1 MRITVEYSSRFI
13 RTIRKIDIDLQEE
26 ILEKI
31 ELLKDS
37 DNHKRLKVHKLT
49 GKLKSIWSFSVNY
62 RIRITFSKQKK
73 NTIVLETVGTHD
85 EVY

>member
-13 RTIRKIDIDLQEE
+13 RTIRKIDADLQTE

-31 ELLKDS
+31 ELLKGS
-37 DNHKRLKVHKLT
+37 DNHKRLKVHTLT
-49 GKLKSIWSFSVNY
+49 GKLKGIWSFSVNY
-62 RIRITFSKQKK
+62 RIRVTFSKQKK
-73 NTIVLETVGTHD
+73 DALVLETVGTHD